1 MSMHLEKPY
10 LSNIGS
16 GRAPKLPQ
24 TKQLQAA
31 RLEHEKFLR
40 KQGLHPDQ
48 LAARK
53 PTKQR
58 LAADSTVAKTTNIP
72 SESVFEGAAGAVP
85 TAQSP
90 KVYSGQ
96 RRLLGIATM
105 HKSNLVPV
113 FADRSE
119 DAQDIAHMRR

>member
-1 MSMHLEKPY
+1 MHLEKPY

-48 LAARK
+48 LSARK
-53 PTKQR
+53 PNKQR
-58 LAADSTVAKTTNIP
+58 LAADNTVAKTGRRIDVSDRRMKTLQEVRVCQQRQP
-72 SESVFEGAAGAVP
+72 AWASHHVEGAADLQRP
-85 TAQSP
+85 RCP
-90 KVYSGQ
+90 PGQ
-96 RRLLGIATM
+96 R
-105 HKSNLVPV
+105 H
-113 FADRSE
+113 
-119 DAQDIAHMRR
+119 